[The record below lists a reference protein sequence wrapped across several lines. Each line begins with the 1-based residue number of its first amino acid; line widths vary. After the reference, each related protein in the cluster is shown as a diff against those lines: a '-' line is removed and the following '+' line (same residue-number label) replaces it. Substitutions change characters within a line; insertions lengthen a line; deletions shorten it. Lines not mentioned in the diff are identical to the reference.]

1 MASAV
6 LHWSSSTGR
15 PPPVVLHWSSS
26 IGRPPRVVNEH
37 HARSVHID
45 PLGTSAWNT
54 VVRGRKLWVLFPPG
68 TPKSVVKAKYEIKSH
83 EDDEAVNYFADLIP
97 RVKAAYPDVD
107 VYQFIQYPGETLFVP
122 GGWWHA
128 VVNLDDTIAV
138 TQNFCNRAN
147 FENVWRKTRSGRK
160 KMACKWLRLLK
171 VSEFTL
177 KIFV

>member
-1 MASAV
+1 M
-6 LHWSSSTGR
+6 
-15 PPPVVLHWSSS
+15 
-26 IGRPPRVVNEH
+26 
-37 HARSVHID
+37 
-45 PLGTSAWNT
+45 GTSAWNT

-83 EDDEAVNYFADLIP
+83 EDDEATNYFIDLIP

-171 VSEFTL
+171 VS
-177 KIFV
+177 